1 MQSDKLISGL
11 NGRGIKEEE
20 LNIKNWSNIKI
31 SIILKFMNKEKWN
44 WSLSIG
50 FYPGILFGTRA
61 YEEEISITY
70 VFYIPFVDI
79 ALEIPYNN
87 ESI

>member
-1 MQSDKLISGL
+1 MD
-11 NGRGIKEEE
+11 
-20 LNIKNWSNIKI
+20 
-31 SIILKFMNKEKWN
+31 KEKLN

-50 FYPGILFGTRA
+50 FYPGILFGMRA
-61 YEEEISITY
+61 YEEEDQLTY

-79 ALEIPYNN
+79 ALELPYNN